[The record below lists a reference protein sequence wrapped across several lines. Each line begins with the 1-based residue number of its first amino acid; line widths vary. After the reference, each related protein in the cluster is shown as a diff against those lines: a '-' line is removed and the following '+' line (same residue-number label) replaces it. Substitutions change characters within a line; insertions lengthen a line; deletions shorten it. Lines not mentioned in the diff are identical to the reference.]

1 MSDKTNE
8 EIYRAYLLGYACT
21 GDASK
26 VAVLQDARPLTSVIA
41 AALALAERDRQASEP
56 PDTWESLSGRLQAMF
71 DEGEVVLQR
80 RAEKRL
86 TWKKHHHH
94 FRRVSELFPVG
105 LASEL
110 VHVLAHLPRVPV
122 QSDCAS
128 FVIVRFLGV
137 EKRFERSFRV
147 DHDLLATR

>member
-56 PDTWESLSGRLQAMF
+56 PDTWDSLSGRLQAMF
-71 DEGEVVLQR
+71 DEFDPHGYD
-80 RAEKRL
+80 
-86 TWKKHHHH
+86 
-94 FRRVSELFPVG
+94 
-105 LASEL
+105 LAGGGDESLEDEDEDEEEEDDEDEDGDE
-110 VHVLAHLPRVPV
+110 PI
-122 QSDCAS
+122 AS
-128 FVIVRFLGV
+128 
-137 EKRFERSFRV
+137 
-147 DHDLLATR
+147 